1 MQLSKHS
8 LRKKFIIERKK
19 KFLKVKNLDFKIIFK
34 LIKKNFI
41 NKKII
46 IAGYYP
52 SNHEV
57 NIIQFFKTTCE
68 KNFKLALPVISS
80 SSKMSFKSWAYQE
93 PLYVSKFGTLEPERK
108 QKDILPDLIIVP
120 LVAFDKQLNRIGY
133 GKGYYDRCLKEIKRT
148 KKNSISLG
156 VAHSFQKCKN
166 IPINKYD
173 FKLDYIFTEQG
184 IISSN
189 K

>member
-93 PLYVSKFGTLEPERK
+93 PLYVSKFGTLEPSKSNKEV
-108 QKDILPDLIIVP
+108 LPDLILVP
-120 LVAFDKQLNRIGY
+120 LVVFDNQLNRIGY
-133 GKGYYDRCLKEIKRT
+133 GKGYYDRSLTKINKIK
-148 KKNSISLG
+148 KKTISLG
-156 VAHSFQKCKN
+156 IAYSFQKYNK
-166 IPINKYD
+166 IPINKHD
-173 FKLDYIFTEQG
+173 IKLDYILTERG
-184 IISSN
+184 IISSHQ
-189 K
+189 